1 MTAQAAGLD
10 ERVLMHSSRAPRA
23 DLSFSARTSHGEF
36 SLLANSFKLTLLFL
50 LFVMDGITSTPF
62 LLLSLL
68 SVTNLA

>member
-50 LFVMDGITSTPF
+50 PLPTYNYSRHPLHRHARVH
-62 LLLSLL
+62 
-68 SVTNLA
+68 